1 MADWK
6 KNRQKFQMPHDR
18 VERCMRYV
26 KAVEKAKRKA
36 EKAKGPQRDRS
47 LRKERPSS
55 RRCCSNGGR
64 QDRRTGRT
72 AMLVFSGLEI
82 KPYSQLTELPRVRID
97 RVRVEV
103 QRTLFGEVEYHLV
116 GTYGDEG
123 KAWPVC
129 APLTELP
136 DVWERKKEIESAI
149 FKARQEEQYARK
161 RKDAGYLETP
171 ARPVCDTGD

>member
-1 MADWK
+1 
-6 KNRQKFQMPHDR
+6 
-18 VERCMRYV
+18 
-26 KAVEKAKRKA
+26 
-36 EKAKGPQRDRS
+36 
-47 LRKERPSS
+47 
-55 RRCCSNGGR
+55 
-64 QDRRTGRT
+64 
-72 AMLVFSGLEI
+72 MLVFSGLEI
-82 KPYSQLTELPRVRID
+82 KPYAQLTDLPRVRID

-116 GTYGDEG
+116 GTMGDEG

-171 ARPVCDTGD
+171 ARPV